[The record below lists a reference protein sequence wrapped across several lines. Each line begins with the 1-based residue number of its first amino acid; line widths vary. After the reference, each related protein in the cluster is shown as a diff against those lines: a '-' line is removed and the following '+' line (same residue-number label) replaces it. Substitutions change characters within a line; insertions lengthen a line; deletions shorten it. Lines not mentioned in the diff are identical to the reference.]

1 MTLYRTI
8 VAHQWYERATQAE
21 RDLAACR
28 DALQDADALLHAFV
42 TADDFDEFSSPAMR
56 ARMRGV
62 AGNIRAA
69 LDVSADGSP
78 EFFEGTLADG
88 LDDGEET
95 T

>member
-21 RDLAACR
+21 RDSPPAATPCKTR
-28 DALQDADALLHAFV
+28 NALLHAFV